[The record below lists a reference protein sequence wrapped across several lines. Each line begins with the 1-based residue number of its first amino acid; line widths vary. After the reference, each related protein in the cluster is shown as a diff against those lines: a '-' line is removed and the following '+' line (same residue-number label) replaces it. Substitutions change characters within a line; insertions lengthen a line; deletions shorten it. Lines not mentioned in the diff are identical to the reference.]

1 MKKNKQWSLKSVA
14 EYYGYLDSKDEV
26 DNSVDGWG
34 THHVA
39 FAEWLENNFYGKKPT
54 IVDIGCGNARVLEF
68 IDTDSIGY
76 YTGYDVNEHL
86 ISLAKERYK
95 HFTNTD
101 FVVADLDSSYIN
113 FVDDSNIVYIDN
125 VLTMLENPYNT
136 LKKLSTNC
144 NHIFVN
150 RSKFYK
156 EEEKTKNKWGG
167 MEEESVLWKFSAEN
181 MKAFAANN
189 GLEFLPGTN
198 NTFILSR
205 ED

>member
-1 MKKNKQWSLKSVA
+1 MKKIKQWSLKSVA
-14 EYYGYLDSKDEV
+14 EQHGYLDSKKSADK
-26 DNSVDGWG
+26 GG

-39 FAEWLENNFYGKKPT
+39 LADWLENNFYGKKPM

-68 IDTDSIGY
+68 LDTDSIGY

-86 ISLAKERYK
+86 ISFAKEKYK
-95 HFTNTD
+95 NIRNAD

-113 FVDDSNIVYIDN
+113 FINDSDIAYIDS

-136 LKKLSTNC
+136 LKALSNSC
-144 NHIFVN
+144 KHIFIN
-150 RSKFYK
+150 RTQFF
-156 EEEKTKNKWGG
+156 EQEEKTANKWGG
-167 MEEESVLWKFSAEN
+167 MEQESVLWRFSAEN